1 MVSNYKMRHFHCAIQ
16 AADCGRLFLL
26 SYRLR
31 LGLFFWL
38 VWVMAEGANSRSERA
53 DMWCTWPYLRSV
65 NVDMRPKMVDSTP
78 GGASLWQQ
86 LFVI

>member
-1 MVSNYKMRHFHCAIQ
+1 
-16 AADCGRLFLL
+16 
-26 SYRLR
+26 
-31 LGLFFWL
+31 
-38 VWVMAEGANSRSERA
+38 MAEGANSRSERA